1 VEPKALRMDLVDGH
15 VKVFVVLVVVAGG
28 NVLVL
33 RKSQGVHEAFHNM
46 AEFLAL
52 KASIFWVK
60 RDDKM
65 VGAVLACAGILRL
78 DGLDQVAGELDVV
91 GGGYAGEVGGEEPC
105 CSRVVALAT
114 PQPIAPLLDSPCGR
128 FREARRA
135 AGSGRPARR
144 RLLESRASAGRP
156 PGSDLHE
163 PAPPR

>member
-1 VEPKALRMDLVDGH
+1 MEPKALRMDLVDGH

-52 KASIFWVK
+52 KASIFLVK

-114 PQPIAPLLDSPCGR
+114 NVA
-128 FREARRA
+128 RELAKA
-135 AGSGRPARR
+135 PARLGR
-144 RLLESRASAGRP
+144 ALMPDNHPTPANRSTARLTVRTVSRSSRF
-156 PGSDLHE
+156 S
-163 PAPPR
+163 R